1 MTKKYGSKVKEIY
14 NFGAP
19 RLGNEQFAHF
29 MNLKIPTIFRVTY
42 SHDLAP
48 HLPPTNFEYLHP
60 ASEVFYT
67 DNFNKYKVCDSSGE
81 DPSCSNQYYPHYT
94 FADNHVYFVSMDSSL
109 CWKMISH
116 INQYILFILCFY
128 AFVIIFLRIRSEFN
142 WNGIYQVM
150 TEIHSSLQNS
160 RKKWLKA
167 LKLTKNLKSNDN
179 LSNIKKFRTNYFQN
193 SCK

>member
-1 MTKKYGSKVKEIY
+1 MEGKVHSIVDKLLKEHPDGHIVTTGHSLGGALSEICALEMTKKYGSKVKEIY

-94 FADNHVYFVSMDSSL
+94 FADHHVYFVPMDSSL
-109 CWKMISH
+109 C
-116 INQYILFILCFY
+116 
-128 AFVIIFLRIRSEFN
+128 
-142 WNGIYQVM
+142 
-150 TEIHSSLQNS
+150 
-160 RKKWLKA
+160 
-167 LKLTKNLKSNDN
+167 
-179 LSNIKKFRTNYFQN
+179 
-193 SCK
+193 